1 MTMMVV
7 GQSPLFDGRCPGRR
21 QGRQGFSGC
30 CPIAPVWRPQF
41 CPVTVLIPFK
51 CTSADH
57 AWCPRPGIWRGTFPR
72 GSLVACRLPAPTAAP
87 EQAPWSWLLPHLWA
101 DARGRCNS
109 DLSSRHPL
117 TALESRRGLAPAYPA
132 LHIDSVVSSDNLP
145 PRGSGMSHHTL
156 LAPMCPDLAPLC
168 PLRVGL
174 PTYSLQGTGGV
185 PGPSRAALMSGYTP
199 LLPATERSIYFFKL
213 KREEIDFAFI
223 IS

>member
-117 TALESRRGLAPAYPA
+117 TALESRRGLAPAHQLCTLIA
-132 LHIDSVVSSDNLP
+132 SCHRITCP
-145 PRGSGMSHHTL
+145 PGVL
-156 LAPMCPDLAPLC
+156 ECP
-168 PLRVGL
+168 
-174 PTYSLQGTGGV
+174 TT
-185 PGPSRAALMSGYTP
+185 PS
-199 LLPATERSIYFFKL
+199 LLPCVPTWLPSVPSVWVSPLTACKGLEGSQAPAGL
-213 KREEIDFAFI
+213 L
-223 IS
+223 